1 MKVSK
6 EKLNDFLDMI
16 YNLYHSV
23 KKENN
28 DLKNKIKELEF
39 ISRTCGC
46 ECYEFLISLKSPI
59 NNRK

>member
-28 DLKNKIKELEF
+28 DLKNKIKELE
-39 ISRTCGC
+39 
-46 ECYEFLISLKSPI
+46 ELIYILRSESAS
-59 NNRK
+59 